1 MSTGTHQERYR
12 AVPRRVE
19 WVVSLALL
27 ALILA
32 TSSAAAQSFKSGWAE
47 MESGT
52 ESDLLTAEAHV
63 DMLWAFGTNGTML
76 SSGDGGVTWQSFDS
90 PASSDLIASDSAFG
104 ALAVAGGDGT
114 VLLMKEGGGAW
125 EDVSIPAQMD
135 VSGIALTSNGS
146 LVAVGPA
153 GAIWQYDGNT
163 WQDRSIGVEHDLL
176 SVSFLDSENGL
187 ISGNSGTI
195 LASTDGGV
203 VWDYRDAP
211 GQVSSKSIVSIDYFS
226 AIRAYAITDEGHI
239 LRSSREGSVTVG
251 FVWSLVEIESHGRST
266 SLGVELNSMEV
277 LSTYKILFTG
287 PNGYLSLSKDGGN
300 IVSKQMLPVAND
312 TNFNGVA
319 MIDNFKGI
327 AVADGGSVLWTD
339 NSGEEE
345 AVGFQIIDFGDF
357 GQFVDYS
364 KGMLMDG
371 LVATIKIVL
380 FGIAMGFTI
389 GVILSMLKTS
399 PTTLKNIAQSNRYQL
414 AIPFVILANALSLG
428 RLTTNIAS
436 LRAKSAEIAATR
448 PINAP
453 AVKLFGLAMMLAGIG
468 ALLLILGD
476 VWALNL
482 LGWER
487 IYVPVGDSGAF
498 AYILLG
504 IALVLLGLTFLPFN
518 GEFSAKEVSLPII
531 PPIAITLV
539 FVAGGYPLSGEDS
552 LVDLLMT
559 GSEFVFS
566 LTILVT
572 LLLLASVTYFLGR
585 PEVFTLIGKADERN
599 LALFFAIYEGLY
611 GIIIFW
617 LAKISGTNIVHDLD
631 VFLFVTATSAAY
643 ILGAK
648 KGWLN
653 GDKTVPC
660 TLVVLLTL
668 IIFFQKIVEFN
679 LMRGIGANEESA
691 LLVLVGT
698 ASFVA
703 AITSGRKIS
712 LNPWGVR
719 PLNSIATL
727 YTDFF
732 RNTPLIVQFMFI
744 HFGLQLGKLIQE
756 PGLLML
762 EGQDDPISSFLR
774 DGILADRAYISA
786 IFALG
791 LNSGAYQCETIRGA
805 IAAIPSGQMEAG
817 RSIGLNYMQTMK
829 LVIMPQAIRICIPP
843 LGNEMVN
850 LVLNSSLA
858 MVIGYAELTRQGKL
872 IIAVTFQIFWTWG
885 MVMISYFIVTWTLA
899 LILRHLENK
908 TRIPGLGIGGA

>member
-1 MSTGTHQERYR
+1 MSVGAHQEQDR

-27 ALILA
+27 VLILA
-32 TSSAAAQSFKSGWAE
+32 TSSAAAQSYRSGWVE
-47 MESGT
+47 VESGT
-52 ESDLLTAEAHV
+52 ESDLLTAEVHV

-76 SSGDGGVTWQSFDS
+76 SSGDWGVTWQSFDS

-114 VLLMKEGGGAW
+114 VLLMKEGGGTW

-153 GAIWQYDGNT
+153 GAIWQYDGNA

-203 VWDYRDAP
+203 MWDYRDAP

-226 AIRAYAITDEGHI
+226 TIRAYAITDEGHI
-239 LRSSREGSVTVG
+239 LRSSREGSVAVG

-266 SLGVELNSMEV
+266 SLGVELNSMKV

-364 KGMLMDG
+364 KGMLIDG
-371 LVATIKIVL
+371 LFATVKIVL

-399 PTTLKNIAQSNRYQL
+399 PTTLKDVAQSNRYQL
-414 AIPFVILANALSLG
+414 VMPFAMLANVLSIG
-428 RLTTNIAS
+428 RLATNIAS
-436 LRAKSAEIAATR
+436 LRAKSAEISSTR
-448 PINAP
+448 PINTP
-453 AVKLFGLAMMLAGIG
+453 AIKLFGLAMTLAGIG
-468 ALLLILGD
+468 AFLLILD
-476 VWALNL
+476 NVWALNL

-498 AYILLG
+498 AFILLG
-504 IALVLLGLTFLPFN
+504 TALALLGLTFLTFN
-518 GEFSAKEVSLPII
+518 GEFSAKEVPLPII
-531 PPIAITLV
+531 PLIAITLV
-539 FVAGGYPLSGEDS
+539 FVAGGYPLSGENS
-552 LVDLLMT
+552 LVDIINGEEVGGLK
-559 GSEFVFS
+559 
-566 LTILVT
+566 ILVS
-572 LLLLASVTYFLGR
+572 LILLAM
-585 PEVFTLIGKADERN
+585 
-599 LALFFAIYEGLY
+599 EGV
-611 GIIIFW
+611 IF
-617 LAKISGTNIVHDLD
+617 G
-631 VFLFVTATSAAY
+631 Y
-643 ILGAK
+643 ILVQNVGE
-648 KGWLN
+648 LRP
-653 GDKTVPC
+653 VLYSLLYL
-660 TLVVLLTL
+660 LVLFISLREIGFGV
-668 IIFFQKIVEFN
+668 
-679 LMRGIGANEESA
+679 MPGIGDSEEWVLFA
-691 LLVLVGT
+691 LVGT
-698 ASFVA
+698 AVFVST
-703 AITSGRKIS
+703 ITKSRTAS
-712 LNPWGVR
+712 LNLWGVR

-762 EGQDDPISSFLR
+762 EGQDDPVSSFLR

-899 LILRHLENK
+899 LLLRHLENK
-908 TRIPGLGIGGA
+908 TRIPGLGISGGA

>member
-1 MSTGTHQERYR
+1 
-12 AVPRRVE
+12 V
-19 WVVSLALL
+19 
-27 ALILA
+27 
-32 TSSAAAQSFKSGWAE
+32 
-47 MESGT
+47 ESGT
-52 ESDLLTAEAHV
+52 ESDLQTAEAHE
-63 DMLWAFGTNGTML
+63 DMLWAFGTSGTML
-76 SSGDGGVTWQSFDS
+76 NSSDGGVTWQPFDS
-90 PASSDLIASDSAFG
+90 PTSSDLITSDSAFG
-104 ALAVAGGDGT
+104 ALVVVGEDGT
-114 VLLMKEGGGAW
+114 VLLMKEGGRAW
-125 EDVSIPAQMD
+125 KDVSIPVQMD
-135 VSGIALTSNGS
+135 VSDIALTSNGS

-153 GAIWQYDGNT
+153 GAIWQYDGNA
-163 WQDRSIGVEHDLL
+163 WRDRSIGVEHDLL

-211 GQVSSKSIVSIDYFS
+211 DQVSSKNIVSIDYFS

-239 LRSSREGSVTVG
+239 LRSSREGNVTVG
-251 FVWSLVEIESHGRST
+251 FVWNLVEIESHGRST
-266 SLGVELNSMEV
+266 SLGVELNSIEV
-277 LSTYKILFTG
+277 LSTNKILFTG

-300 IVSKQMLPVAND
+300 IVSKQMLPIAND

-339 NSGEEE
+339 NSGEEK
-345 AVGFQIIDFGDF
+345 AVGFQIIDFRDF

-364 KGMLMDG
+364 KGMLIDG
-371 LVATIKIVL
+371 LMATIKIVL

-389 GVILSMLKTS
+389 GVLLSMLKTS
-399 PTTLKNIAQSNRYQL
+399 PTTLKNVAQSNRYQL
-414 AIPFVILANALSLG
+414 VMPFAILANVLSIG

-436 LRAKSAEIAATR
+436 LRAKSAEISATR
-448 PINAP
+448 PINTP
-453 AVKLFGLAMMLAGIG
+453 AIKLFGLAMMLAGIG
-468 ALLLILGD
+468 AFLLILGD

-504 IALVLLGLTFLPFN
+504 TALALLGLTFLSFN
-518 GEFSAKEVSLPII
+518 DEFSTKEVPLPII
-531 PPIAITLV
+531 PPIAMTLI
-539 FVAGGYPLSGEDS
+539 FVGGGYPLSGEDS

-559 GSEFVFS
+559 GSEFAFS

-585 PEVFTLIGKADERN
+585 PEVFTLISKADKRN
-599 LALFFAIYEGLY
+599 LALFFTIYEGI

-617 LAKISGTNIVHDLD
+617 LAKISGTIIVHDLD
-631 VFLFVTATSAAY
+631 IFLWVTATNAAY

-660 TLVVLLTL
+660 TLVVLLTM
-668 IIFFQKIVEFN
+668 IILFQKIVEFN

-698 ASFVA
+698 ASFIA
-703 AITSGRKIS
+703 AITSGRKLS

-756 PGLLML
+756 PGMLIL
-762 EGQDDPISSFLR
+762 EGRDDPISSFMR

-908 TRIPGLGIGGA
+908 TRIPGLGISGGA

>member
-1 MSTGTHQERYR
+1 MSARTHQERDR

-19 WVVSLALL
+19 WVVSLTLL

-32 TSSAAAQSFKSGWAE
+32 TSSAAAQSLKSGWAE

-76 SSGDGGVTWQSFDS
+76 SSGDEGLTWQSFDS
-90 PASSDLIASDSAFG
+90 PTSSDLIASDSAFG
-104 ALAVAGGDGT
+104 ALAVAGGGGT

-125 EDVSIPAQMD
+125 EDVSIPVQMD

-153 GAIWQYDGNT
+153 GAIWQYDGNA

-187 ISGNSGTI
+187 ISGDSGTI

-239 LRSSREGSVTVG
+239 LRSSREGSVIVG
-251 FVWSLVEIESHGRST
+251 FVWNLVEIESHGRST
-266 SLGVELNSMEV
+266 SLGVELNSMKV

-300 IVSKQMLPVAND
+300 IVSNQMLPIAND

-327 AVADGGSVLWTD
+327 AVADGGSVLWTE

-364 KGMLMDG
+364 KGMLIDG
-371 LVATIKIVL
+371 LLATIKIVL

-389 GVILSMLKTS
+389 GVLLSMLKTS
-399 PTTLKNIAQSNRYQL
+399 PTTLKNVAQSNRYQL
-414 AIPFVILANALSLG
+414 VMPFAILANVLSIG
-428 RLTTNIAS
+428 RLSTNIAS
-436 LRAKSAEIAATR
+436 LRTKSAEISATR
-448 PINAP
+448 PINTP
-453 AVKLFGLAMMLAGIG
+453 AIKMFGLTMFSVGVWAFYTVIDDIG
-468 ALLLILGD
+468 AL
-476 VWALNL
+476 NL
-482 LGWER
+482 DGWER

-498 AYILLG
+498 ACILLG
-504 IALVLLGLTFLPFN
+504 TALVLLGLTFLSFN
-518 GEFSAKEVSLPII
+518 GEFSAKRVPLPII
-531 PPIAITLV
+531 PLVVVTLI
-539 FVAGGYPLSGEDS
+539 FVAGGYPLSGENI
-552 LVDLLMT
+552 LFPLILLTME
-559 GSEFVFS
+559 GMIVGYIVIQNIGKLRPVSFS
-566 LTILVT
+566 LL
-572 LLLLASVTYFLGR
+572 YFL
-585 PEVFTLIGKADERN
+585 
-599 LALFFAIYEGLY
+599 
-611 GIIIFW
+611 
-617 LAKISGTNIVHDLD
+617 
-631 VFLFVTATSAAY
+631 
-643 ILGAK
+643 
-648 KGWLN
+648 
-653 GDKTVPC
+653 
-660 TLVVLLTL
+660 VLLISL
-668 IIFFQKIVEFN
+668 RENGFGVIP
-679 LMRGIGANEESA
+679 GIGDSEEWVLFA
-691 LLVLVGT
+691 LVGT
-698 ASFVA
+698 AVFVST
-703 AITSGRKIS
+703 ITKSRTVS

-756 PGLLML
+756 PGLLIL
-762 EGQDDPISSFLR
+762 EGQDDPISSFIR

-908 TRIPGLGIGGA
+908 TRIPGLGITGGA